1 MSFIGW
7 RDESGCP
14 DHFFS
19 DDRFLVFLVGDAVV
33 AVTVKLIPIERVK
46 CNIDD
51 PHVSPFYL

>member
-1 MSFIGW
+1 VAVLT
-7 RDESGCP
+7 P

-19 DDRFLVFLVGDAVV
+19 DDRFLFFFFLVGDPVV
-33 AVTVKLIPIERVK
+33 AVTVKLFSVERVK